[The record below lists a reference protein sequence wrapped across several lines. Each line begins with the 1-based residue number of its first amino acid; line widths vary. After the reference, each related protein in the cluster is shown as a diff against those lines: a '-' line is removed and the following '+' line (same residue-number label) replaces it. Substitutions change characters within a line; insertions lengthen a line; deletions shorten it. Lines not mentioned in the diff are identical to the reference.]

1 MHGADDTLT
10 SPRGTERFYD
20 HAGSSDKTLKLWP
33 HMKHEIF
40 NEVDG
45 ESVIQFML
53 DWLDARAPSTIE

>member
-20 HAGSSDKTLKLWP
+20 LPGSYRKTLKNWP